1 MQNNSL
7 TEIINDTT
15 MHMVGQTEAGSAEV
29 QPIRLCPRAG
39 SARDNRLIV
48 TDCCWDGGS
57 IAVILFRKL
66 KQFGA
71 FQCLKKPSCQR
82 QDLSLNRE
90 RDLSNSR

>member
-29 QPIRLCPRAG
+29 QP
-39 SARDNRLIV
+39 ARDNRLIV
-48 TDCCWDGGS
+48 TDCRLDGGS
-57 IAVILFRKL
+57 LAVILFHKL